1 MVLEWWWNS
10 GEIGV
15 EWWKE
20 WWCNG
25 GEMVVEWWWNGS
37 RMVVE

>member
-1 MVLEWWWNS
+1 MVVEWWWNS

-20 WWCNG
+20 WWWNG
-25 GEMVVEWWWNGS
+25 GVKMVK
-37 RMVVE
+37 